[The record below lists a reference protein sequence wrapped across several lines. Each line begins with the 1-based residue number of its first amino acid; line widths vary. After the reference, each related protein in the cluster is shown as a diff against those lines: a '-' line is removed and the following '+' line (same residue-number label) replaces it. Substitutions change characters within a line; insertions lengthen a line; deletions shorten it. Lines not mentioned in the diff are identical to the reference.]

1 MNVRECVE
9 SELNF
14 ELYEGDC
21 LDVMKTRY
29 DLTGRVDL
37 ILCDLP
43 FGQMKDIGEN
53 DGKYKN
59 GMLGKFDWDTAI
71 DLEVF
76 FPQCQ
81 RLLRESGRLIL
92 FA

>member
-1 MNVRECVE
+1 MMNVRECVE

-43 FGQMKDIGEN
+43 FGQIKDIG
-53 DGKYKN
+53 
-59 GMLGKFDWDTAI
+59 
-71 DLEVF
+71 
-76 FPQCQ
+76 
-81 RLLRESGRLIL
+81 
-92 FA
+92 